1 MRGIRSGL
9 VDSYCCCVAPG
20 TFLPHGVN
28 GVSPRSGTEKF
39 DTNFV
44 DDTNFAKLA
53 KYGHKICVSRGHNAK
68 FVDHADTS
76 HISSRNIFRAVKR

>member
-9 VDSYCCCVAPG
+9 VDSYCCVAPG
-20 TFLPHGVN
+20 TFLPHHGVN

-53 KYGHKICVSRGHNAK
+53 KYGHKICVSRGHNTK
-68 FVDHADTS
+68 FVDYADTQ
-76 HISSRNIFRAVKR
+76 HISSRHIFRVEKR